1 MSIFHNIYEGTD
13 KPSLFAY
20 FALRQVCQRFR
31 RLTQDEAFDSHLF
44 SDKGCCE
51 LCVGSSGVWAGRSPT
66 LTNLDLPLTR
76 EKHCFGYKAKER
88 GICLQGLE
96 HLVRKGKTCYTCQKG
111 FDARKRKGLS
121 LKCKFAPR
129 HYLDWSYCISCLV
142 LHPLVCFSDGKK
154 FACLAKT
161 GYIRLCEHKVIDW
174 YFVQQFVNGR
184 DSPSNQSRKFEI
196 MRCEDPSH
204 YSPCSNGLGGPK
216 AEMITYATA
225 TGGGLLLLTFTG
237 NSDPD
242 LAPDQSICDVSYGMN
257 YQIGTMNLPMRVIEE
272 AVRSVREK
280 GGKHFAP
287 ERISGVLPELSAF
300 NLEDV
305 STDSP
310 SEDGRVKV
318 IHPKDANPRISRSS
332 PLHDNLTQGSVRI
345 TAGPCTQSG
354 SKANHSCIAVRYQ
367 RSIRVG
373 WPQISG
379 KLLDENLPSHDWFHA
394 ISRESYTY
402 RGSPGVAE
410 TCHDKDC
417 QNSYAISSSR
427 LHSAPSEVELSRRQ
441 IVTASDM
448 RINSIYP

>member
-1 MSIFHNIYEGTD
+1 MAPFMDLYNQILSLLIQLRRSINETKRTYPGAFNRNPDDRSGTIIPTPTEMAALVEHMLQVGPLVDALVIIAIEDWDRRLAQDHRRQFLLLQEEVLQMLQDLKKLETIKPRRVGFNDLPDEILMSIFHNIYEGTD

-129 HYLDWSYCISCLV
+129 HYLNWSYCISCLA

-216 AEMITYATA
+216 AEIITYATA

-242 LAPDQSICDVSYGMN
+242 LAPDQSICDVSYGMI
-257 YQIGTMNLPMRVIEE
+257 YQTGTMNLPMRVIEE

-287 ERISGVLPELSAF
+287 ERISGVLPELNAF
-300 NLEDV
+300 NLKM
-305 STDSP
+305 SP
-310 SEDGRVKV
+310 L
-318 IHPKDANPRISRSS
+318 IPHPKMAVSKSYNQK
-332 PLHDNLTQGSVRI
+332 TQ
-345 TAGPCTQSG
+345 T
-354 SKANHSCIAVRYQ
+354 H
-367 RSIRVG
+367 
-373 WPQISG
+373 
-379 KLLDENLPSHDWFHA
+379 E
-394 ISRESYTY
+394 
-402 RGSPGVAE
+402 
-410 TCHDKDC
+410 
-417 QNSYAISSSR
+417 
-427 LHSAPSEVELSRRQ
+427 
-441 IVTASDM
+441 
-448 RINSIYP
+448 